1 MKENR
6 EIRTVL
12 KLANSDKNRTID
24 IQDTERLVDLIDNL
38 DMYSAQADAEEARI
52 KELDAEV
59 QILLPEMFTLSSS
72 FTFVKRV
79 QCIYVSTAVT
89 IYLIILTRTYIYW

>member
-1 MKENR
+1 M
-6 EIRTVL
+6 
-12 KLANSDKNRTID
+12 
-24 IQDTERLVDLIDNL
+24 DLIDNL

-59 QILLPEMFTLSSS
+59 QILPEMFTLSSS

-79 QCIYVSTAVT
+79 FMLAQPLQY
-89 IYLIILTRTYIYW
+89 ILLY

>member
-1 MKENR
+1 M
-6 EIRTVL
+6 
-12 KLANSDKNRTID
+12 
-24 IQDTERLVDLIDNL
+24 DLIDNL

-59 QILLPEMFTLSSS
+59 QILPEMFTLSSS

-79 QCIYVSTAVT
+79 FMLAQPLQYTLL
-89 IYLIILTRTYIYW
+89 Y

>member
-24 IQDTERLVDLIDNL
+24 IQDTERLMDLIDNL

-59 QILLPEMFTLSSS
+59 QILPEMFTLSSS

-79 QCIYVSTAVT
+79 FMLAQPLQY
-89 IYLIILTRTYIYW
+89 ILLY

>member
-12 KLANSDKNRTID
+12 NLANSDKNRTID

-38 DMYSAQADAEEARI
+38 DMHSAQADAEEARI

-79 QCIYVSTAVT
+79 FMLAQPLQY
-89 IYLIILTRTYIYW
+89 ILLY

>member
-72 FTFVKRV
+72 FTLVKRV
-79 QCIYVSTAVT
+79 FMLAQPLQY
-89 IYLIILTRTYIYW
+89 ILLY

>member
-79 QCIYVSTAVT
+79 FMLAQPLQYTLL
-89 IYLIILTRTYIYW
+89 Y

>member
-1 MKENR
+1 MMYHKTFIKRCEIQSLLKENR

-38 DMYSAQADAEEARI
+38 DIYSAQADAEEARI
-52 KELDAEV
+52 KELHAEV
-59 QILLPEMFTLSSS
+59 RGLP
-72 FTFVKRV
+72 
-79 QCIYVSTAVT
+79 
-89 IYLIILTRTYIYW
+89 

>member
-12 KLANSDKNRTID
+12 KLGNSDKNRTID

-79 QCIYVSTAVT
+79 FMLAQPLQY
-89 IYLIILTRTYIYW
+89 ILLY

>member
-79 QCIYVSTAVT
+79 FMLA
-89 IYLIILTRTYIYW
+89 

>member
-59 QILLPEMFTLSSS
+59 QLLLPEMFTLSSS

-79 QCIYVSTAVT
+79 FMLAQPLQY
-89 IYLIILTRTYIYW
+89 ILLY

>member
-12 KLANSDKNRTID
+12 NLANSDKNRTID

-79 QCIYVSTAVT
+79 FMLAQPLQY
-89 IYLIILTRTYIYW
+89 ILLY

>member
-38 DMYSAQADAEEARI
+38 DMYSVQADAEEARI

-59 QILLPEMFTLSSS
+59 HILLPE
-72 FTFVKRV
+72 
-79 QCIYVSTAVT
+79 
-89 IYLIILTRTYIYW
+89 ILPFPRHLHL

>member
-1 MKENR
+1 MVHHKAFIKRCEIQSLLKENR

-24 IQDTERLVDLIDNL
+24 IQDTERLMDLIDNL

-59 QILLPEMFTLSSS
+59 HGLP
-72 FTFVKRV
+72 
-79 QCIYVSTAVT
+79 
-89 IYLIILTRTYIYW
+89 